1 MNSAVT
7 GVGEGLLLLLTL
19 LYSTAAVVIGRR
31 LPPPASRAAYSAAL
45 AAWGAFPLL
54 IEANLHRV
62 DQVVGTVGVGLLVVH
77 VAHMVLFCA
86 MLLTV
91 VFMTQHW
98 SWRHHLALGGTGVLT
113 AVFVGYWLAVKR
125 LPLPDL
131 APVFYSVR
139 AGHPPAVFWM
149 NVSMGTGLVYIAAW
163 NGVEFARF
171 LRRARTGYE
180 QGSAAVGLLL
190 YGLSAVA
197 GTLTVVETVGRRHGV
212 DVTAVPQIKARLAMV
227 LTAVTVGLFAFQL
240 WLRPLWRQ
248 RRVWLARYVEPEL
261 FQVREDVLNLTAME
275 AELHL
280 DMQHEAY
287 AHRAMVEAVDA
298 RCDAAGI
305 ATARKAIARMAVIL
319 LTMQRVHMLEDA
331 SYSHAKSWDELMT
344 EAAAEI
350 NQAMAATAWER
361 AMQDS
366 YIYQHV
372 YLLLFLVLDAPAYR
386 ATLLVQPAPR
396 KVQPWHAQLA
406 DLIAQVMQEHGQ
418 GTPRAEALARR
429 GRTEN
434 VDGLE
439 GPR

>member
-1 MNSAVT
+1 
-7 GVGEGLLLLLTL
+7 
-19 LYSTAAVVIGRR
+19 
-31 LPPPASRAAYSAAL
+31 
-45 AAWGAFPLL
+45 
-54 IEANLHRV
+54 
-62 DQVVGTVGVGLLVVH
+62 
-77 VAHMVLFCA
+77 
-86 MLLTV
+86 
-91 VFMTQHW
+91 
-98 SWRHHLALGGTGVLT
+98 
-113 AVFVGYWLAVKR
+113 
-125 LPLPDL
+125 
-131 APVFYSVR
+131 
-139 AGHPPAVFWM
+139 
-149 NVSMGTGLVYIAAW
+149 
-163 NGVEFARF
+163 
-171 LRRARTGYE
+171 
-180 QGSAAVGLLL
+180 L

-212 DVTAVPQIKARLAMV
+212 DVTAVPQIKARLAIV
-227 LTAVTVGLFAFQL
+227 LTAVTVGLLAFQL

-248 RRVWLARYVEPEL
+248 RRAWLARYVAPEL
-261 FQVREDVLNLTAME
+261 LQVREDVLNLTAME

-287 AHRAMVEAVDA
+287 AHRAMVEAVEA